1 MLGFDLAQ
9 TFYLDKDAVQGADQA
24 FLTAVDLYFYRKPV
38 AGKTKS
44 GISGPGASVYL
55 CPVLENGTPDLNL
68 VHHTFGARV
77 EYADIAT
84 STSGTTATTFT
95 FRQPIPVPTAR
106 SYGILI
112 KFDGSDSDFQLWY
125 NKSGDNVLGTTTQT
139 QVSSGKVDGFFYKIT
154 NGKEL
159 TPERD
164 ADLSFRL
171 KVAKFSSTSSTFK
184 IKNRPYE
191 ILKLNANTS
200 LFRGGEEV
208 YQQRANAAGNVSIT
222 TTGVSV
228 VGTGTA
234 FNSTLLQGD
243 KVILTDGTAGNT
255 DVRTVVSVAN
265 ATYMTVDVEPSFTA
279 ASGKYYKTVVG
290 KVFQSDGITD
300 FLVIQDA
307 NSNSSLYLTTG
318 TTITGVDSLASANI
332 VSIYDYAINSIVPG
346 FNVKAPSG
354 TSVSTTVNFANADYQ
369 FTSSTVASV
378 DLGRRRMLN
387 EYAAVLASSTN
398 EQTAATPVRSFNGT
412 LTLTTSNPYVSPY
425 VRQENLD
432 LFAER
437 YEINN
442 DATNEY
448 AGNGN
453 AKARYISK
461 TIALAEDQKAEDLK
475 VFVRAYKPANTSIL
489 VYAKLRNSEDT
500 ESFDVKDWTE
510 LTVNNNVTIVSNP
523 ANIFDRIELAYDV
536 PFMTAS
542 TLVDG
547 QFTTTSACTVI
558 TGTSGTV
565 NTSIQVGDVVRV
577 SYPAS
582 TTTYFTDTV
591 VAANTTTITVANPVS
606 NSSLIGPGYLVN
618 VVDRPNSGY
627 LDIQQQNV
635 LTYYNRALSKFQTFD
650 SFAIKIVLL
659 SEDGVKIPYVDDV
672 RAIAVSA

>member
-9 TFYLDKDAVQGADQA
+9 TFYFDKDSVQGADVA
-24 FLTAVDLYFYRKPV
+24 FLTSVDLYFYRKPTS
-38 AGKTKS
+38 GKTKS
-44 GISGPGASVYL
+44 GINGPGVSVYI
-55 CPVLENGTPDLNL
+55 CPVLENGAPDLTL
-68 VHHTFGARV
+68 VHHTFGARL
-77 EYADIAT
+77 EFDDINT
-84 STSGTTATTFT
+84 STTGATPTTFT
-95 FRQPIPVPTAR
+95 FRQPIPAPTAR

-112 KFDGSDSDFQLWY
+112 KFDGSDPDFELWY
-125 NKSGDNVLGTTTQT
+125 NKAGDNVLGTTTQT
-139 QVSSGKVDGFFYKIT
+139 QVSSGKVDGYFYKIT

-164 ADLSFRL
+164 ADLSFRV

-191 ILKLNANTS
+191 TLKLNANTS
-200 LFRGGEEV
+200 LFKGGEDV
-208 YQQRANAAGNVSIT
+208 YQQRANAAGTISIT
-222 TTGVSV
+222 NTGVAII
-228 VGTGTA
+228 GTGTA

-243 KVILTDGTAGNT
+243 KVVLSDGTVGNT

-265 ATYMTVDVEPSFTA
+265 ATHITVDVEPSFTA
-279 ASGKYYKTVVG
+279 ASGVYYKTVVG
-290 KVFQSDGITD
+290 KVFQTDGITD
-300 FLVIQDA
+300 YLIIQNS

-318 TTITGVDSLASANI
+318 TAITGVDSLASANI

-346 FNVKAPSG
+346 FNVKTPSG
-354 TSVSTTVNFANADYQ
+354 TSISTTVNFANAGYQ
-369 FTSSTVASV
+369 YTTSTSVNV
-378 DLGRRRMLN
+378 DLGSRKMLN
-387 EYAAVLASSTN
+387 EYDAVLASSTN
-398 EQTAATPVRSFNGT
+398 EQTATTPIRSFNGT

-425 VRQENLD
+425 VREENLD

-448 AGNGN
+448 RGNGN

-500 ESFDVKDWTE
+500 ESLDVKDWTE
-510 LTVNNNVTIVSNP
+510 LSVNNNVTVVSNP
-523 ANIFDRIELAYDV
+523 ANIFDRIELAYDI
-536 PFMTAS
+536 PFTSPS
-542 TLVDG
+542 TLAPG
-547 QFTTTSACTVI
+547 QFTTTSACNVI
-558 TGTSGTV
+558 TGTSGAV
-565 NTSIQVGDVVRV
+565 NTSIKVGDVVRV

-582 TTTYFTDTV
+582 TTTYFTETV
-591 VAANTTTITVANPVS
+591 IASNTTTITIANPVS
-606 NSSLIGPGYLVN
+606 NTSLIGPGYLVD
-618 VVDRPNSGY
+618 VVSRPNSGY

-635 LTYYNRALSKFQTFD
+635 LTYYNRSLSKFQTFD